1 MSDEEVTAYIV
12 ALVNAPVGVSV
23 PVPEDI
29 KAWQMKICLKLAGE
43 LRWLRTPGYALQA
56 DGIYAV

>member
-1 MSDEEVTAYIV
+1 
-12 ALVNAPVGVSV
+12 
-23 PVPEDI
+23 VPEDI